1 MYRQFSIQSTYSEAK
16 DPKIGTFY
24 LSKGSLLKYVM
35 SVDTLGLMYMY
46 LMHSSLNRNI
56 MCKVVL
62 FLYNFYLVLFS
73 ELVQKINNFKK
84 YRVPR
89 VPDTHPYM
97 QLLDGVLYQS
107 VDPNQPQVL
116 LQFYVYFCSHKLTVG
131 VMT

>member
-1 MYRQFSIQSTYSEAK
+1 
-16 DPKIGTFY
+16 
-24 LSKGSLLKYVM
+24 M

-46 LMHSSLNRNI
+46 LMHSSLKRN
-56 MCKVVL
+56 MMSKVVL

-84 YRVPR
+84 FSVPR

-107 VDPNQPQVL
+107 VDPTQPQVL
-116 LQFYVYFCSHKLTVG
+116 LYFYV
-131 VMT
+131 